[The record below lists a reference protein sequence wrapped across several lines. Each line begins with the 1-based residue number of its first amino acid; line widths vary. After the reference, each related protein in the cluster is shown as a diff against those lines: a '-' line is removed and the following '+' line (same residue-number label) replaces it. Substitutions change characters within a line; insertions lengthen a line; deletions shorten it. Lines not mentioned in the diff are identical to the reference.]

1 MVYVKTLKFKDGDK
15 DINSKQMSLRIDD
28 EKLIIKNR
36 LY

>member
-15 DINSKQMSLRIDD
+15 DKNNKQMSLRMDD

-36 LY
+36 PY